1 MSRPRLAPADNWL
14 AQPAKRPRPRSPK
27 LRCLAIPVNFTITSH
42 SSGEALDTVEMHVF
56 ARAYRAAW
64 RSIFAR
70 DPLGP
75 HVIAPLDALIV
86 FYPEGVE
93 SSRLL

>member
-1 MSRPRLAPADNWL
+1 LANY
-14 AQPAKRPRPRSPK
+14 R
-27 LRCLAIPVNFTITSH
+27 ITCY
-42 SSGEALDTVEMHVF
+42 SSGESLETVDLHVF

-75 HVIAPLDALIV
+75 HLIAPLDALIV

-93 SSRLL
+93 ASRLL